1 MPSHNPGVKELGS
14 RIGLRG
20 ICTAKKGDMSAHP
33 TLQLFW
39 EKVSELCK
47 SQYMRSCED
56 IREAEDI
63 QRAALEMFDAYAPE
77 LWERPTH
84 GETRGWLYSPGE
96 GWAACS
102 RYTRDLFYDSQ
113 SDREFLRTT
122 LIELIIERILNHHKR
137 HYRQSLRYSSEAS
150 FGPDASL
157 AGSSFQCFGS
167 GIPITNH
174 QDATWLNEQGI
185 WLGSYDEE
193 KEQVNGMSFEELS
206 SKYFDD
212 TTGGT
217 QTTGVEPQ
225 VFDPE
230 VFDRS
235 EGPVAMTVQC
245 KACATKGQSTALTAE
260 MWGFEW
266 SESDTATHMS
276 FSVWTYPC
284 YLHGKKVFAILKP
297 VPEYELKRLESA
309 NLWQFW
315 LIDGGYTKTSFLAQ
329 TQTPV
334 APSHNAG
341 ATASIQQTER
351 PQYARKSAPA
361 IGAIGGKG
369 KKRTREYNS
378 TNKAEELFRSIRKQ
392 TLEHSDGSRSPPKGG
407 NDWDSMYDVTPRPG
421 LETTSETA
429 ERMTIRPASS
439 VHRARGVEVGIGL
452 GRQGTAQA
460 QQTVSLFARAAAPSS
475 TSTRALPRAPSLTSP
490 PPYEPVVRFELWIR
504 SAAIK
509 GVKIVVLSDRL
520 AVEDVFAAVHR
531 KMGKKLSGSES
542 TEIIGILVEIPGE
555 NDPICVEHD
564 GADEWGAVLRS
575 VKDSGLVKLYGT
587 VECGV

>member
-1 MPSHNPGVKELGS
+1 MPSHNPGVKELAS

-39 EKVSELCK
+39 EKVSKLCK

-63 QRAALEMFDAYAPE
+63 QRAALEMFNAYAPE
-77 LWERPTH
+77 LWKRPTH

-122 LIELIIERILNHHKR
+122 LTELIIKRILNHHKR

-167 GIPITNH
+167 GLPITNH

-193 KEQVNGMSFEELS
+193 KEQVNGMSFEELN

-212 TTGGT
+212 ATGGT
-217 QTTGVEPQ
+217 QTTGVEP
-225 VFDPE
+225 E
-230 VFDRS
+230 VFACS
-235 EGPVAMTVQC
+235 EEPMEMIVQC
-245 KACATKGQSTALTAE
+245 KACATKGHSTALTAE
-260 MWGFEW
+260 IWAFEW

-284 YLHGKKVFAILKP
+284 FLNGKKVFAILKP
-297 VPEYELKRLESA
+297 VPEHELKRLGSA
-309 NLWQFW
+309 KLWQFW
-315 LIDGGYTKTSFLAQ
+315 LIDGGYTKTTFLAQ
-329 TQTPV
+329 TQGPV
-334 APSHNAG
+334 ALSHNAG
-341 ATASIQQTER
+341 ATASILQNER
-351 PQYARKSAPA
+351 PQYARKSTPTT
-361 IGAIGGKG
+361 GAIGGKG
-369 KKRTREYNS
+369 KKRAREYSS
-378 TNKAEELFRSIRKQ
+378 TNRAEEIFRSIRKQ
-392 TLEHSDGSRSPPKGG
+392 CVEHSDRSGSPPKGG
-407 NDWDSMYDVTPRPG
+407 NDWDSMYDVTPRPD
-421 LETTSETA
+421 LDTTRKTA
-429 ERMTIRPASS
+429 NTMATRPAGSGQH
-439 VHRARGVEVGIGL
+439 VRTGVGEPNIGS
-452 GRQGTAQA
+452 GVDRQGTAQA
-460 QQTVSLFARAAAPSS
+460 DQASSLFAHAAGLPSS
-475 TSTRALPRAPSLTSP
+475 SGRPSERAPLLTITP
-490 PPYEPVVRFELWIR
+490 PLQPEIRFELWMR
-504 SAAIK
+504 SSAIK
-509 GVKIVVLSDRL
+509 GVKIVMLSDRL
-520 AVEDVFAAVHR
+520 AVEDVFAAAH
-531 KMGKKLSGSES
+531 KKIGKRLGDREGRDI
-542 TEIIGILVEIPGE
+542 TGILVEIPGE

-564 GADEWGAVLRS
+564 GADEWDAVLRS
-575 VKDSGLVKLYGT
+575 VKDAGLVKLYGT
-587 VECGV
+587 VECEA